1 MTRTP
6 GGPSTGAAAG
16 TPAHTTTAGLHP
28 SAVQHEPAGAA
39 GPAGIAKPG
48 AVFDRDGAWDALV
61 GFATDRGP
69 GPRLGVVSGGLRQGK
84 THLLRALTDATG
96 GFLFC
101 ADDAVEAES
110 LRRLGD
116 LLARRTGS
124 VEAGRLRDWTE
135 AVDALLALAGQEPVP
150 VVLDEFPRLVRQSPS
165 LPAVLHAAFRRHADG
180 PHGGAAPGRAR
191 LLLSGSDRPVMRR
204 LFCGPSALRELVT
217 LDVAVGPFG
226 YREAAR
232 FWGLDDARLALRV
245 HAVVGGTP
253 AYRHAF
259 VADRVP
265 AGPDD
270 FDAWVCG
277 TVLDPRTPLFHEA
290 PRLVHEAADSGNRGL
305 CHSVLAAVALGAGTP
320 GGVADRV
327 GAPLGEVSHTL
338 ALLRDWAL
346 LHGEPDVL
354 RPPLTRLRIPEPLL
368 AFEHA
373 VVRPHRALLDGA
385 PERAEEVWAQARPVF
400 ESTVAP
406 ARFAEVCRDWV
417 RDHAAPDTFGA
428 PAGRVGHGSLA
439 GPGEPGAEVVVRGE
453 GAGGRPGPLL
463 SVGLARWGEIVDV
476 HHLERL
482 HRLVGLLDERGEDVA
497 RVVPALYGSAGFG
510 PAVRT
515 SEAQGDVVLVGPDRL
530 YAGG

>member
-1 MTRTP
+1 MEVAAG
-6 GGPSTGAAAG
+6 GGPF
-16 TPAHTTTAGLHP
+16 
-28 SAVQHEPAGAA
+28 
-39 GPAGIAKPG
+39 AKPG
-48 AVFDRDGAWDALV
+48 AVFDRDAEWDALV
-61 GFATDRGP
+61 GFATDPGP
-69 GPRLGVVSGGLRQGK
+69 GPRLGVVSGRLRQGK
-84 THLLRALTDATG
+84 THLLRVLTESTG

-116 LLARRTGS
+116 LLARRTGNA
-124 VEAGRLRDWTE
+124 EAGRPRDWTE
-135 AVDALLALAGQEPVP
+135 AVDALLALAGREPLP
-150 VVLDEFPRLVRQSPS
+150 VVLDEFPGLVRQSPS

-180 PHGGAAPGRAR
+180 PHGGASSGRAR
-191 LLLSGSDRPVMRR
+191 LLLSGSARPVMRR

-217 LDVAVGPFG
+217 TEVEVGPFG

-232 FWGLDDARLALRV
+232 FWGLDDVRLALRV

-253 AYRHAF
+253 AYRHAL
-259 VADRVP
+259 VADRAP

-270 FDAWVCG
+270 FDAWVCA

-290 PRLVHEAADSGNRGL
+290 PRLVHEAADSRDRGL

-320 GGVADRV
+320 GEVADRV
-327 GAPLGEVSHTL
+327 GTSLGDVSHAL
-338 ALLRDWAL
+338 ALLRDCAL

-354 RPPLTRLRIPEPLL
+354 RPQLTRLRVAEPLL

-373 VVRPHRALLDGA
+373 VVRPHRTLLEGT
-385 PERAEEVWAQARPVF
+385 PGRAEEVWVSARPVF

-406 ARFAEVCRDWV
+406 AQFAEVCRTWV
-417 RDHAAPDTFGA
+417 RDHAAPGTFGG

-463 SVGLARWGEIVDV
+463 SVGLARWGELVDV

-497 RVVPALYGSAGFG
+497 RVVPALYSSAGFG
-510 PAVRT
+510 PALRT
-515 SEAQGDVVLVGPDRL
+515 AEAQGDVVLVGPDRL